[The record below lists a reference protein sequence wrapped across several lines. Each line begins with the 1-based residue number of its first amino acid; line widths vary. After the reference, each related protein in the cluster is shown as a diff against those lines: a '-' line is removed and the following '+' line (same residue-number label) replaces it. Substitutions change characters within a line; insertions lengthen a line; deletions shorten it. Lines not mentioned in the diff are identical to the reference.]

1 MEQLVEIIKL
11 CSPSAIPL
19 VVVLLGGF
27 WIYRK
32 TQNIEQAR
40 RITKAERDQ
49 DSQKMHDDLLK
60 LQFKVSELDGIVVLH
75 RDKLDSIEKQLTSVN
90 VELVK
95 LNVQVEGLVKAL
107 ERQNSIM
114 EKIQNARASSDPR

>member
-1 MEQLVEIIKL
+1 MEQLVDIIKL

-40 RITKAERDQ
+40 RVTKAERDL
-49 DSQKMHDDLLK
+49 DSQKMHDDILR
-60 LQFKVSELDGIVVLH
+60 LQFEMTSVKGVIDLHRETLTDLQKQMQIVVKEL
-75 RDKLDSIEKQLTSVN
+75 
-90 VELVK
+90 VELNCSIK
-95 LNVQVEGLVKAL
+95 LILD
-107 ERQNSIM
+107 ERRKN
-114 EKIQNARASSDPR
+114 D

>member
-40 RITKAERDQ
+40 RVTKAERDL
-49 DSQKMHDDLLK
+49 DSQKMHDDILR
-60 LQFKVSELDGIVVLH
+60 LQFEMTSVKGIIDLHRETLTDLQKQMQIVVKEL
-75 RDKLDSIEKQLTSVN
+75 
-90 VELVK
+90 VELNCSIK
-95 LNVQVEGLVKAL
+95 LILD
-107 ERQNSIM
+107 ERRKN
-114 EKIQNARASSDPR
+114 D

>member
-1 MEQLVEIIKL
+1 MSEFVEVFKL
-11 CSPSAIPL
+11 ISPSALPL

-114 EKIQNARASSDPR
+114 ENLQNARATDNTR

>member
-27 WIYRK
+27 WIYRR

-40 RITKAERDQ
+40 KITKAERDL
-49 DSQKMHDDLLK
+49 DSQKMHDDILR
-60 LQFKVSELDGIVVLH
+60 LQFEMTSVKGVIDLHRETLSDLQKQMQIVVKEL
-75 RDKLDSIEKQLTSVN
+75 
-90 VELVK
+90 VELNCSIK
-95 LNVQVEGLVKAL
+95 LILD
-107 ERQNSIM
+107 ERRKN
-114 EKIQNARASSDPR
+114 D

>member
-27 WIYRK
+27 WIYRR

-40 RITKAERDQ
+40 KITKAERDL
-49 DSQKMHDDLLK
+49 DSQKVHDDILR
-60 LQFKVSELDGIVVLH
+60 LQFEMNSVKGVIDLH
-75 RDKLDSIEKQLTSVN
+75 RETLADLQKQMQIVFKEL
-90 VELVK
+90 VELNCSIK
-95 LNVQVEGLVKAL
+95 LILDERRKNV
-107 ERQNSIM
+107 
-114 EKIQNARASSDPR
+114 

>member
-1 MEQLVEIIKL
+1 MSEFVEVFKL
-11 CSPSAIPL
+11 ISPTALPL

-40 RITKAERDQ
+40 KITKAERDL
-49 DSQKMHDDLLK
+49 DSQKMHDDILK
-60 LQFKVSELDGIVVLH
+60 LQFKISELDGIVVLH
-75 RDKLDSIEKQLTSVN
+75 RDKLDSIEKQLTTVN

-114 EKIQNARASSDPR
+114 EKMQNARASSDPR

>member
-1 MEQLVEIIKL
+1 MEQLVDIIKL

-40 RITKAERDQ
+40 RVTKAERDL
-49 DSQKMHDDLLK
+49 DSQKMHDDILR
-60 LQFKVSELDGIVVLH
+60 LQFEMTSVKGVIDLHRETLTDLQKQMQIVVKEL
-75 RDKLDSIEKQLTSVN
+75 
-90 VELVK
+90 VELNCAIK
-95 LNVQVEGLVKAL
+95 LILD
-107 ERQNSIM
+107 ERRKN
-114 EKIQNARASSDPR
+114 D

>member
-11 CSPSAIPL
+11 CSPSAIPI

-40 RITKAERDQ
+40 RVTKAERDL
-49 DSQKMHDDLLK
+49 DSQKMHDDILR
-60 LQFKVSELDGIVVLH
+60 LQFEMTSVKGVIDLHRETLTDLQKQMQIVVKEL
-75 RDKLDSIEKQLTSVN
+75 
-90 VELVK
+90 VELNCSIK
-95 LNVQVEGLVKAL
+95 LILD
-107 ERQNSIM
+107 ERRKN
-114 EKIQNARASSDPR
+114 D

>member
-40 RITKAERDQ
+40 RVTKAERDL
-49 DSQKMHDDLLK
+49 DSQKMHDDILR
-60 LQFKVSELDGIVVLH
+60 LQFEMTSVKGVIDLHRETLTDLQKQMQIVVKEL
-75 RDKLDSIEKQLTSVN
+75 
-90 VELVK
+90 VELNCSIK
-95 LNVQVEGLVKAL
+95 LILD
-107 ERQNSIM
+107 ERRKN
-114 EKIQNARASSDPR
+114 E

>member
-27 WIYRK
+27 WIYRR

-40 RITKAERDQ
+40 KITKAERDL
-49 DSQKMHDDLLK
+49 DSQKMHDDILR
-60 LQFKVSELDGIVVLH
+60 LQFEMTSVKGVIDLHRETLTDLQKQMQIVVKEL
-75 RDKLDSIEKQLTSVN
+75 
-90 VELVK
+90 VELNCSIK
-95 LNVQVEGLVKAL
+95 LILD
-107 ERQNSIM
+107 ERRKN
-114 EKIQNARASSDPR
+114 D

>member
-27 WIYRK
+27 WIYRR

-40 RITKAERDQ
+40 KITKAERDL
-49 DSQKMHDDLLK
+49 DSQKMHDDILR
-60 LQFKVSELDGIVVLH
+60 LQFEMTSVKGVIDLHRETLTDLQKQMQIVVKEL
-75 RDKLDSIEKQLTSVN
+75 
-90 VELVK
+90 VELNCSIK
-95 LNVQVEGLVKAL
+95 LIL
-107 ERQNSIM
+107 EERR
-114 EKIQNARASSDPR
+114 KDA

>member
-27 WIYRK
+27 WIYRR

-40 RITKAERDQ
+40 KITKAERDL
-49 DSQKMHDDLLK
+49 DSQKMHDDILR
-60 LQFKVSELDGIVVLH
+60 LQFEMTSVKGVIDLHRETLTDLQKQMQIVVKEL
-75 RDKLDSIEKQLTSVN
+75 
-90 VELVK
+90 VELNCSIK
-95 LNVQVEGLVKAL
+95 LIL
-107 ERQNSIM
+107 EERRKN
-114 EKIQNARASSDPR
+114 DD

>member
-27 WIYRK
+27 WIYRR

-40 RITKAERDQ
+40 KITKAERDL
-49 DSQKMHDDLLK
+49 DSQKMHDDILR
-60 LQFKVSELDGIVVLH
+60 LQFEMTSVKGVIDLHRETLIDLQKQMQIVVKEL
-75 RDKLDSIEKQLTSVN
+75 
-90 VELVK
+90 VELNCSIK
-95 LNVQVEGLVKAL
+95 LILD
-107 ERQNSIM
+107 ERRKN
-114 EKIQNARASSDPR
+114 D

>member
-27 WIYRK
+27 WIYRR

-40 RITKAERDQ
+40 KITKAERDL
-49 DSQKMHDDLLK
+49 DSQKMHDDILR
-60 LQFKVSELDGIVVLH
+60 LQFEMTSVKGVIDLHRETLTDLQKQMQIVVKEL
-75 RDKLDSIEKQLTSVN
+75 
-90 VELVK
+90 VELNCSIK
-95 LNVQVEGLVKAL
+95 LILD
-107 ERQNSIM
+107 ERRKN
-114 EKIQNARASSDPR
+114 E